1 MPTADPTMLP
11 YLSVFKSPNPRAK
24 QVCQQCRARK
34 VGCDGR
40 LSTCRNC
47 ERLGFQCSFTPPDES
62 LRVAGARSGPS
73 TDERPE
79 RLRGRSSC
87 SQCRV
92 RKVRCSNTH
101 PQCANCIKYN
111 RPCSYPA
118 STVAQRRD
126 RNSGG
131 HGEHGEED
139 LPSAPLPG
147 SRGPDA
153 AVPANASMSVGYG
166 SLPPDLHKESAQ
178 GDPSHS
184 EATEL
189 VRNFFEYLYPVPS
202 YAFLHPSTTLAKCN
216 GGTLERPL
224 VLAICAL
231 TSLHG
236 PVHNMDV
243 DRETSAIWVSN
254 AEETIWKCLENP
266 SMPRLQALL
275 LTISY
280 RMATGSYEKA
290 FMLTAIAAR
299 AASAMG
305 LNHEQTHLDPILE
318 ETRRRTVWCFKLL
331 ESYFSIGLTE
341 FEVCPFECIYL
352 HPPSSEESFGL
363 LCPPGSEDFAI
374 YALRDQNELGSLN
387 MCIRL
392 ASIRRDIMKL
402 TRELAVCSEPYLHL
416 NDVTAGLEEILCELK
431 AEMPNRAGLTTTGLK
446 NLIETPW
453 LPRHIMMVS
462 LWHGCYFDL
471 YRIFLP
477 GYPEA
482 PPSVVLST
490 IDAQFI
496 HIATRT
502 CIEHALSV
510 INLFCDL
517 NQSCTKPRLLE
528 FATGV
533 CVYHAIRLIL
543 FIAHSSTEPDLL
555 SLEFAVSRAELCL
568 AAMKRFFH
576 GLALVQPILDDI
588 AQLIEIF
595 SSSNSATETLS
606 VFHKVNH
613 GRKSDTRIL
622 SAARPRQH
630 LAVHSVLQQAK
641 FLTEEPPS

>member
-1 MPTADPTMLP
+1 M
-11 YLSVFKSPNPRAK
+11 
-24 QVCQQCRARK
+24 
-34 VGCDGR
+34 
-40 LSTCRNC
+40 
-47 ERLGFQCSFTPPDES
+47 
-62 LRVAGARSGPS
+62 
-73 TDERPE
+73 
-79 RLRGRSSC
+79 
-87 SQCRV
+87 
-92 RKVRCSNTH
+92 
-101 PQCANCIKYN
+101 
-111 RPCSYPA
+111 
-118 STVAQRRD
+118 VAQRRD
-126 RNSGG
+126 ATSGG
-131 HGEHGEED
+131 DGERGEHD
-139 LPSAPLPG
+139 LPGVPPPR

-153 AVPANASMSVGYG
+153 AFPANDKVSVGDG
-166 SLPPDLHKESAQ
+166 SLPPDLSKESAQ
-178 GDPSHS
+178 GDPSQS

-189 VRNFFEYLYPVPS
+189 VRNFFEHLYPVPS
-202 YAFLHPSTTLAKCN
+202 YAFLHPSVTLAKCDE
-216 GGTLERPL
+216 GTLERPL

-231 TSLHG
+231 TSLHV
-236 PVHNMDV
+236 PVHNV
-243 DRETSAIWVSN
+243 VIDREKSDTWVSN

-266 SMPRLQALL
+266 SMSRLRALL
-275 LTISY
+275 LTVSY
-280 RMATGSYEKA
+280 RMTTGSYEKA

-305 LNHEQTHLDPILE
+305 LNHEQTHLDPIFE
-318 ETRRRTVWCFKLL
+318 EIRRRTVWCFKLL

-352 HPPSSEESFGL
+352 HPPSSEDSFGL
-363 LCPPGSEDFAI
+363 ICPPGSEDFVI

-392 ASIRRDIMKL
+392 ASVRRDIMKL

-416 NDVTAGLEEILCELK
+416 KDVTGGLEDILCELK
-431 AEMPNRAGLTTTGLK
+431 TKMPNQAEISTKGLK
-446 NLIETPW
+446 NLIESPW
-453 LPRHIMMVS
+453 LPRHIMMFT

-490 IDAQFI
+490 IDAQFV

-502 CIEHALSV
+502 CIKHALSV
-510 INLFCDL
+510 VNLFCDL
-517 NQSCTKPRLLE
+517 NQTCTKPRLLE

-568 AAMKRFFH
+568 AAIKRFFH
-576 GLALVQPILDDI
+576 GLALAQPILDDI
-588 AQLIEIF
+588 AQLIETF
-595 SSSNSATETLS
+595 SSSNSAIETLS
-606 VFHKVNH
+606 IFHKVNH
-613 GRKSDTRIL
+613 GRKSDTWIL

-641 FLTEEPPS
+641 FLTEEPLS

>member
-47 ERLGFQCSFTPPDES
+47 ERLGFQCSFTPSGES
-62 LRVAGARSGPS
+62 LRVGGARSGPS
-73 TDERPE
+73 TAERPE
-79 RLRGRSSC
+79 RLRGPSSC

-118 STVAQRRD
+118 STVGQRRD

-131 HGEHGEED
+131 HGSED
-139 LPSAPLPG
+139 LPSAPPPG
-147 SRGPDA
+147 PRGPDA
-153 AVPANASMSVGYG
+153 AFPANDSMSVRYG
-166 SLPPDLHKESAQ
+166 SLSPDLNKESAP

-243 DRETSAIWVSN
+243 DRERSAIWVSN

-352 HPPSSEESFGL
+352 DPPSSEDSFGL
-363 LCPPGSEDFAI
+363 LYPPGSEDFAI
-374 YALRDQNELGSLN
+374 HALGDQNELGSLN

-416 NDVTAGLEEILCELK
+416 KDVTAGLEEILCELK
-431 AEMPNRAGLTTTGLK
+431 AEMPNRVGLTTTELK
-446 NLIETPW
+446 NLIESAW
-453 LPRHIMMVS
+453 LPRHIMMIS

-510 INLFCDL
+510 INLFCEL

-568 AAMKRFFH
+568 AAIKRFFH

-588 AQLIEIF
+588 AQLIGIF
-595 SSSNSATETLS
+595 STSNSATETLS

-613 GRKSDTRIL
+613 GRRSDTRIL

-641 FLTEEPPS
+641 FLTEEPLS